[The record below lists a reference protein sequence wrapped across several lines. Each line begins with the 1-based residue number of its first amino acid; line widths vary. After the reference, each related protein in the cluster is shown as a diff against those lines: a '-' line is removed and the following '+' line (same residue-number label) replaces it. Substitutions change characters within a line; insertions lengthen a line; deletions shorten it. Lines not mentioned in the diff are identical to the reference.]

1 LTAIFDKEMYKIMI
15 NFLIILWY
23 GLLSCT
29 HSSVPQLEVSEV
41 VKDSLYFLEP
51 KNIGLIT
58 EKMMDEVSGI
68 AASQKYPDHLWCH
81 NDSGDKARLFLINL
95 KGDLVHTLYLD
106 NVVNRDW
113 EDIALFN
120 DSATGKSMIYI
131 ADIGDNSAK
140 YDYGLIYV
148 LEEPT
153 LNLLEKESKVTI
165 SKKLT
170 FTYPEGPRDA
180 ETLMVDPANGDIHI
194 ISKRENNVGL
204 YKIPY
209 PYPTEKVA
217 VEKTTDLPY
226 TYIVAGDIASDR
238 SAIVIKDYNNI
249 YHFKLKKDQKIGDAL
264 LEKPY
269 LPPYTKEPQ
278 GESIAWS
285 TDAKSFFTLSEES
298 FAKIQPVLYKY
309 EKGK

>member
-1 LTAIFDKEMYKIMI
+1 MI
-15 NFLIILWY
+15 NFLFILWY

-29 HSSVPQLEVSEV
+29 HSSVPVSVVSEV

-68 AASQKYPDHLWCH
+68 AASQKYPDHIWCH
-81 NDSGDKARLFLINL
+81 NDSGDKARLFLINA
-95 KGDLVHTLYLD
+95 KGELVHTLYLD

-180 ETLMVDPANGDIHI
+180 ESLMVDPANRDIYI
-194 ISKRENNVGL
+194 ISKREKNVGL
-204 YKIPY
+204 FQIPY
-209 PYPTEKVA
+209 PYPNEKIVA
-217 VEKTTDLPY
+217 KKITDLPY

-238 SAIVIKDYNNI
+238 SAVVIKDYNSI
-249 YHFKLKKDQKIGDAL
+249 YHFSLVKDQKIEEAL
-264 LEKPY
+264 LAKPY
-269 LPPYTKEPQ
+269 LPPYIREPQ
-278 GESIAWS
+278 GESICWS
-285 TDAKSFFTLSEES
+285 TDSKSFFTLSEES
-298 FAKIQPVLYKY
+298 LAKIQPVLYKY